1 MNNKIQ
7 KFDKFLKKKQKDFD
21 KDKEYDSLS
30 DDIIAL
36 SKLDDGTYE
45 EIKEPINILQVTGM
59 VTDEEEIKKLEESF
73 TLDTS
78 VVIKDIKRG
87 DILWLTALLE
97 KSSGTSR
104 NPQTWGVVKV
114 RVVDYY
120 WGLNKLQTLKKQ

>member
-1 MNNKIQ
+1 MKDKID
-7 KFDKFLKKKQKDFD
+7 KFDKFLQKKQKDFD
-21 KDKEYDSLS
+21 KGKEYKTLS
-30 DDIIAL
+30 DDVVAL
-36 SKLDDGTYE
+36 SKLDDDTYE
-45 EIKEPINILQVTGM
+45 EIKEPVNILQITGM
-59 VTDEEEIKKLEESF
+59 VTDEEEIKKIKESF

-97 KSSGTSR
+97 KTTSSAR

-120 WGLNKLQTLKKQ
+120 WGLNKLQTLKK